1 MVQFLKKQTAFLL
14 LAGLSLGTQ
23 AQKKP
28 LTDDQYFKSNFKGLT
43 QALPNAGRWVDNNNL
58 LLIKDGKTLVLD
70 AKNGTEREQTAEEK
84 TPVKMAPKPQAYIKN
99 NNIYFKSNDQEV
111 QLTFDDVP
119 EVNPT
124 LSPDGK

>member
-14 LAGLSLGTQ
+14 LAGLSLGAH

-28 LTDDQYFKSNFKGLT
+28 LTDDQYFKSNFKGIT

-70 AKNGTEREQTAEEK
+70 AKKVLKEN
-84 TPVKMAPKPQAYIKN
+84 KPLK
-99 NNIYFKSNDQEV
+99 KKHR
-111 QLTFDDVP
+111 L
-119 EVNPT
+119 
-124 LSPDGK
+124 K